1 METAEDLEIY
11 SESIRDFLERIPTW
25 IIRWGI
31 TVLSFIILALLGLSY
46 LIHYPEIINAPFTLT
61 SIDAPKQIVARTDGR
76 LLKLYITNNQKV
88 TKGQV
93 LGYLESTADYGE
105 VLKAEQ
111 TGKSTGNLGELQ
123 SAYQIFNQAQT
134 QYFAFKQ
141 QGFYEKRK
149 QFLQK
154 DLTDLQKLA
163 QNITEQQAIQTE
175 DFKISESEYATH
187 KKLFEQKVIAPLEFK
202 REESKYIAKK
212 IPLKNLESAIINNST
227 AQTSKEKELMDL
239 GKTISEQ
246 ENLYLQARNTFQSA
260 INTWKQRYVLVAS
273 TEGQI
278 TFSGLIQEKMQV
290 MNNQEI
296 FNIASKQ
303 EQHLGTIQVPQQNFG
318 KVKEGQE
325 VLIKFNAYPFQEFGL
340 VKGKI
345 AMIASIPN
353 SQENTYL
360 ATITFPNGLKTTYNK
375 QLTYHNGMK
384 ATAEIITEDM
394 RLIERLLYQ
403 FRRATSR

>member
-1 METAEDLEIY
+1 MTEI
-11 SESIRDFLERIPTW
+11 
-25 IIRWGI
+25 
-31 TVLSFIILALLGLSY
+31 
-46 LIHYPEIINAPFTLT
+46 
-61 SIDAPKQIVARTDGR
+61 
-76 LLKLYITNNQKV
+76 
-88 TKGQV
+88 
-93 LGYLESTADYGE
+93 
-105 VLKAEQ
+105 
-111 TGKSTGNLGELQ
+111 
-123 SAYQIFNQAQT
+123 
-134 QYFAFKQ
+134 
-141 QGFYEKRK
+141 
-149 QFLQK
+149 
-154 DLTDLQKLA
+154 
-163 QNITEQQAIQTE
+163 
-175 DFKISESEYATH
+175 
-187 KKLFEQKVIAPLEFK
+187 K

-212 IPLKNLESAIINNST
+212 LPLKNLESAIINNST

-239 GKTISEQ
+239 EKTISEQ
-246 ENLYLQARNTFQSA
+246 ENLYLQAKNTFQSA
-260 INTWKQRYVLVAS
+260 VNAWKQRYVLVAS

-278 TFSGLIQEKMQV
+278 SFSGLIQEKMQV
-290 MNNQEI
+290 LNNQEI

-360 ATITFPNGLKTTYNK
+360 ATITFPKGLKTTYNK
-375 QLTYHNGMK
+375 QITYHNGMK